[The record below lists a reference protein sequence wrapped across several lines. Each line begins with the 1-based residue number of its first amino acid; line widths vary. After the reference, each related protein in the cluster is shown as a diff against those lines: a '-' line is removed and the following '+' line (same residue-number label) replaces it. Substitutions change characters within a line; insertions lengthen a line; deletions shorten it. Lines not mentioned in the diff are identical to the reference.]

1 MTSSHCFGQIHCDV
15 DVNKRAVYE
24 RLIEKAKANPIGFVQ
39 RHYRLMLAFT
49 ALLGLVA
56 SFLCSVVLSAG
67 LKLAIDGQAAFG
79 QNDLET
85 FEISH
90 LLLFFWVLLWLLAL
104 LMVERLHESFRSWRR
119 RKGEGLE
126 DHFVNALELIDKWDG
141 ELPNEAKAIVA
152 NTSNKSGKPSLIPLL
167 LVAWGAL
174 WAFFFLPLSSMSMG
188 WIGVWTSHL
197 AFLLLILSFNL
208 DERVHPLFL
217 LLVPPMLL
225 SWVIIAFSFYPTAMV
240 ALLPITYF
248 ACTTLHSL
256 YSQHW
261 QEESGALLVKTEH
274 SLYFQK
280 GNEWHWVKNNG
291 PIFIKADGYVSELE
305 FRGGERTKFT
315 FRCKQ
320 ELEAVFGSD
329 LSLSRPPVNKGRK
342 AALAA
347 ATFVF
352 ITAFMAPSSF
362 IATATVENLVY
373 QWNIDCKPSLAQSKR
388 MCLLFP
394 ISPASHALMALAAAE
409 KGDFA
414 SAVSS
419 LERFT
424 WLRGTQVPALYGQK
438 EVHDSGCLS
447 FCRQASELMKTEQEQ
462 FHKAHQLIRLADME
476 NHRLPTRLTINKLV
490 QRMLKNDD
498 DVASKQ
504 LMAFC
509 LSRTVWRSANQPYIS
524 ATTMK
529 EWSQRAI
536 AIMEDIDVTGAEK
549 GYAYF
554 RNEMFTKAQDYLAQ
568 SPENRELLLRA
579 SAMRFT
585 HKDLTSALTLLEACQ
600 DDKDKQML
608 SALIHSQMGNYI
620 LATSILQSL
629 KGSRPRLLALLIA
642 HQNGRTL
649 PHPEVEDWP
658 HTWPIWLADVD
669 LEYLYELR
677 PRERAARE
685 AKNLRIFVN
694 QRATHDKKRKRGFS
708 RLATLKWYPYRERA
722 QLQTKLRLEGER

>member
-15 DVNKRAVYE
+15 DVNKRAIYE
-24 RLIEKAKANPIGFVQ
+24 TLIEKAKANPIGFVQ
-39 RHYRLMLAFT
+39 RHYRLMLALT

-56 SFLCSVVLSAG
+56 SLLCSVVLSAG

-90 LLLFFWVLLWLLAL
+90 LLLFFWVLLWFLAL

-126 DHFVNALELIDKWDG
+126 DHFMQALELIDKWEG
-141 ELPNEAKAIVA
+141 ELPNEAKAIVVD
-152 NTSNKSGKPSLIPLL
+152 TKIESGKPSLLALL

-174 WAFFFLPLSSMSMG
+174 WAFFFLPLSAMSMG
-188 WIGVWTSHL
+188 WIGVWMSHL

-225 SWVIIAFSFYPTAMV
+225 SWAIIAFSFYPTAMI
-240 ALLPITYF
+240 ALVPITYF
-248 ACTTLHSL
+248 GCTTLNSL
-256 YSQHW
+256 YTQHW
-261 QEESGALLVKTEH
+261 QKENGVLLVRTEH
-274 SLYFQK
+274 SLYLQN
-280 GNEWHWVKNNG
+280 GNEWHRVKNNG
-291 PIFIKADGYVSELE
+291 PMLIKAEGYVSELE
-305 FRGGERTKFT
+305 FQDGEGTKFT
-315 FRCKQ
+315 FRCRQ
-320 ELEAVFGSD
+320 ELEAIFGSD
-329 LSLSRPPVNKGRK
+329 LSLSRPLLNKGRR
-342 AALAA
+342 ATLAA
-347 ATFVF
+347 AAFVF
-352 ITAFMAPSSF
+352 ITAFIAPSSF
-362 IATATVENLVY
+362 ISTATVENLIH
-373 QWNIDCKPSLAQSKR
+373 QWNQESKPSLAQSKR
-388 MCLLFP
+388 MCLIFP
-394 ISPASHALMALAAAE
+394 ISPASHALMALSAAE

-414 SAVSS
+414 CAVSA

-424 WLRGTQVPALYGQK
+424 WFRGEQVPALFGQK
-438 EVHDSGCLS
+438 EVHDSSFLS

-462 FHKAHQLIRLADME
+462 FHKAHQLIRLADIE
-476 NHRLPTRLTINKLV
+476 NHRLPSRLTINKLV
-490 QRMLKNDD
+490 QKMLKDD
-498 DVASKQ
+498 DDIASKQ
-504 LMAFC
+504 LMSFC
-509 LSRTVWRSANQPYIS
+509 LSRTVWRSANAPTITT
-524 ATTMK
+524 ATMK
-529 EWSQRAI
+529 EWTKRAI
-536 AIMEDIDVTGAEK
+536 AIMEEIDVTGAEK

-554 RNEMFTKAQDYLAQ
+554 RNEMFAKAQDYLAQ
-568 SPENRELLLRA
+568 SPENRERLLRV

-585 HKDLTSALTLLEACQ
+585 HNDLTSALTLLDECQ
-600 DDKDKQML
+600 DNKDKQML
-608 SALIHSQMGNYI
+608 SALIHSQMGNYV

-629 KGSRPRLLALLIA
+629 KGCRPRLFELLIA

-649 PHPEVEDWP
+649 PRNEVEDWP

-677 PRERAARE
+677 PQERAARE
-685 AKNLRIFVN
+685 AKNLRIFVI